1 MKKKIAIISLSLIT
15 GGLLYFSNITNTK
28 AYYYGPLPGYTG
40 SPADGKTCDYS
51 SCHNSHPLQSAQP
64 WISSNAPVAG
74 YTPDS
79 VYTITAKA
87 VKIGYSSFGF
97 EISPQ
102 SSTGK
107 ELGTL
112 ININSSLTQIT
123 SNKYIEQTQYSY
135 SATDSMTW
143 TFQWKAPAAGTGPVT
158 FYGAFNC
165 GNGNSVPTGTYV
177 YPATLV
183 IPENVDAGINALVN
197 AKTSFFLFPNP
208 ASKQVT
214 ITYTLQNTGNIEL
227 TMYGLDGRKASTLIN
242 NTVNAGE
249 HSQIIPLPPGI
260 TPGIYI
266 MQLLTGATS
275 TVQRIMVEK

>member
-1 MKKKIAIISLSLIT
+1 
-15 GGLLYFSNITNTK
+15 
-28 AYYYGPLPGYTG
+28 
-40 SPADGKTCDYS
+40 
-51 SCHNSHPLQSAQP
+51 
-64 WISSNAPVAG
+64 
-74 YTPDS
+74 
-79 VYTITAKA
+79 
-87 VKIGYSSFGF
+87 
-97 EISPQ
+97 
-102 SSTGK
+102 
-107 ELGTL
+107 
-112 ININSSLTQIT
+112 
-123 SNKYIEQTQYSY
+123 
-135 SATDSMTW
+135 MTW

-183 IPENVDAGINALVN
+183 IPENVDAGINALAN

-227 TMYGLDGRKASTLIN
+227 TMYGLDGRKVSTLIN